1 MVLKDACLK
10 HHWLTSKTTRLLS
23 GSSSLLL
30 RMSRVRTASQTFMAW
45 TWQQTSSGHW
55 LRNGRSVLWSWFSV
69 ECLNYEEQEC
79 TWHLLVSRSF
89 FQAVIWIWGRT
100 LSLSSPLASP
110 AKNIFPWYSLHCNI
124 SMFILHTVLCTF
136 LEVLTKWICQTI
148 KSFFSW
154 WLFPL
159 FWWSQCFIQ
168 GWYCKEKVD
177 AGHSKGSKVELCPIL
192 LRVWDFSMK
201 EEEYWKEWLKKSV
214 WYQAWSVFLI
224 CHFSVCFIDPDWGSC
239 WCENHW
245 WLPVEVVLHWFHK
258 KASQPNQEDSLCQAF
273 TSESHSQEDGG
284 HHYSWCEHR
293 WPQGCS

>member
-30 RMSRVRTASQTFMAW
+30 RMSRVRTASQTFTAW

-89 FQAVIWIWGRT
+89 FQAAIWIWGST

-136 LEVLTKWICQTI
+136 LEVLTRWICQTI
-148 KSFFSW
+148 KSFSSW

-159 FWWSQCFIQ
+159 FWWS
-168 GWYCKEKVD
+168 
-177 AGHSKGSKVELCPIL
+177 
-192 LRVWDFSMK
+192 
-201 EEEYWKEWLKKSV
+201 
-214 WYQAWSVFLI
+214 
-224 CHFSVCFIDPDWGSC
+224 
-239 WCENHW
+239 
-245 WLPVEVVLHWFHK
+245 
-258 KASQPNQEDSLCQAF
+258 
-273 TSESHSQEDGG
+273 
-284 HHYSWCEHR
+284 
-293 WPQGCS
+293 